1 MSKVPP
7 VLKHKIQEVNF
18 YPPGSK
24 IAHINFLIYSYKLG
38 YLLCEEKLRIQRGKM
53 HIKFMVVILEF
64 DSKLPE
70 HLDLELIFSDFK
82 HEKTRKGPEVNC
94 KINIHFVCT

>member
-24 IAHINFLIYSYKLG
+24 IAHINFLIYSCKLG
-38 YLLCEEKLRIQRGKM
+38 CLLCEEKVRIQQGKM
-53 HIKFMVVILEF
+53 HIKFTAAIFKFKM
-64 DSKLPE
+64 KLSG
-70 HLDLELIFSDFK
+70 HLALKLLSSDFK
-82 HEKTRKGPEVNC
+82 H
-94 KINIHFVCT
+94 

>member
-24 IAHINFLIYSYKLG
+24 TAHINFLVYSYKLG
-38 YLLCEEKLRIQRGKM
+38 YLLCEEKLRIQQGKM

-64 DSKLPE
+64 ESKLSE
-70 HLDLELIFSDFK
+70 HLVLELLFSDFK
-82 HEKTRKGPEVNC
+82 HKKNQGKAWIEL
-94 KINIHFVCT
+94 